1 MSAQGWRIRG
11 RPLLLAALCAASP
24 GIITGQGLPR
34 TRAGALGFSADGLT
48 RIDSVMQAY
57 VEGGKV
63 PGVVTLIVRHG
74 RIVQLGTYGF
84 ADREAGR
91 RMAADALFRIASQSK
106 AITTV
111 GIMLLIEEGKLRL
124 HDPVSRWLPSFAT
137 ATVAVRVDTGV
148 VRQPLARPITIKDLL
163 THTAGISYGTDSLVR
178 ELYRPAGLG
187 PAAGYGW
194 CFADKSEPICVL
206 MDRLGTLPF
215 VAQPGSRFVY
225 GYSTDILG
233 CVIERAS
240 GEPLDRF
247 IARRITGPLRMRDT
261 HFFVPPADLGR
272 LTAVYA
278 ATDSGL
284 RRAPDGELGQGA
296 YVDGPRATFSGG
308 AGLVSTARDYAR
320 FLQMLLNRGVL
331 DGARILRRETVAQ
344 MTTDQIDSVYG
355 MRGVGFGLGFEI
367 LEDPGLA
374 GRSGSAG
381 MYSWA
386 GAYGSTYWVD
396 PAEDLVAV
404 FMIQEVPRGSLDLSG
419 RFRTLVYQALIPP

>member
-84 ADREAGR
+84 ADRA
-91 RMAADALFRIASQSK
+91 
-106 AITTV
+106 
-111 GIMLLIEEGKLRL
+111 
-124 HDPVSRWLPSFAT
+124 
-137 ATVAVRVDTGV
+137 
-148 VRQPLARPITIKDLL
+148 
-163 THTAGISYGTDSLVR
+163 
-178 ELYRPAGLG
+178 AGLG

-194 CFADKSEPICVL
+194 YFADKSEPICVL

-261 HFFVPPADLGR
+261 HFFVPPADRGR

-284 RRAPDGELGQGA
+284 RRAPDGGLGQGA
-296 YVDGPRATFSGG
+296 YVDGPRASFSGG

-344 MTTDQIDSVYG
+344 MTTGQIDSVYG

-367 LEDPGLA
+367 LEDPALA

-419 RFRTLVYQALIPP
+419 RFRTLVYQALIPPQPGR